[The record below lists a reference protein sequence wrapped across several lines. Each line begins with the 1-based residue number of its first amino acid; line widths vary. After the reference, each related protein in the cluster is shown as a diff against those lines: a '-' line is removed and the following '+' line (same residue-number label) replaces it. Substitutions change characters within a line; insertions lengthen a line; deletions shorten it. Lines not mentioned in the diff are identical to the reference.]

1 MLRIFKGI
9 AILEGISSILL
20 FFVAMPLKYLFNNK
34 EYMRPIG
41 MAHGLLFVL
50 FIILALYFALKQK
63 WDLKKIVIV
72 LICSILPCGTFYVDK
87 KYLRNE

>member
-1 MLRIFKGI
+1 
-9 AILEGISSILL
+9 
-20 FFVAMPLKYLFNNK
+20 MPLKYLFNNK

-41 MAHGLLFVL
+41 MAHGVLFVL

-72 LICSILPCGTFYVDK
+72 LIFSILPCGTFYVDK